1 MQPGSAGAIAT
12 DGSTIADM
20 AGLITAAAIAIMLV
34 ASLIPRVTGGDFIEQ
49 ACFAITWAALAVA
62 AVSAVWMWLV

>member
-1 MQPGSAGAIAT
+1 
-12 DGSTIADM
+12 M